1 MVNLNDLLDMDELQ
15 QMFDEKRVS
24 KQVHPK
30 LPLYVLNYSNRAQY
44 MNKWTQSERVCRGLI
59 VEDGTGRVI
68 ARGPEKFFNYGQ
80 TGAPE
85 VTPET
90 LVHVTRK
97 EDGSLGIGWTYEG
110 QYGIATRG
118 SFTSDQ
124 AIHATAKL
132 DGWLKKEIDY
142 ASETGHTKIW
152 EVIYPQNRIVLDYKG
167 RDELI
172 HLGDVHNERG
182 VVHFRANVILGG
194 NGWMIP
200 FREALKLP
208 IPADEEGYVL
218 DILDEKFVMSSN
230 GRLDSHVTT
239 TGHVKLKGEEYKI
252 LHGLLTNTNARR
264 IWVQLAARDCHQLVE
279 KIAIDNDKEIEKV
292 WATYVGH
299 DPEDF
304 KRVKVEKD
312 IVDTLLTNVPDEFY
326 DWVTKKIDAINDTV
340 SDLIIQAVMLGGQI
354 ALVDDKRKRHELV
367 KQHPLCKEILVY
379 AEDRDL
385 TRITLKAWKFAKPE
399 GDDTPFRVD
408 ED

>member
-1 MVNLNDLLDMDELQ
+1 MG
-15 QMFDEKRVS
+15 KWS
-24 KQVHPK
+24 KG
-30 LPLYVLNYSNRAQY
+30 
-44 MNKWTQSERVCRGLI
+44 ERVCRGLI
-59 VEDGTGRVI
+59 VEDATGKVI

-85 VTPET
+85 VNLDTPV
-90 LVHVTRK
+90 LVTRK
-97 EDGSLGIGWTYEG
+97 EDGSLGIGWYYEG
-110 QYGIATRG
+110 HYGVATRG
-118 SFTSDQ
+118 SFLSDQ
-124 AIHATAKL
+124 AKHATAKL
-132 DGWLKKEIDY
+132 TDLHGQSLKWNLEHG
-142 ASETGHTKIW
+142 STRIW
-152 EVIYPQNRIVLDYKG
+152 EIVYPGNRIVLDYGQLDRLIEIGIVTNKSGLVTNRFRDQIIG
-167 RDELI
+167 RWYMPLS
-172 HLGDVHNERG
+172 
-182 VVHFRANVILGG
+182 
-194 NGWMIP
+194 
-200 FREALKLP
+200 EALAME

-218 DILDEKFVMSSN
+218 DLYDPKKFDVY
-230 GRLDSHVTT
+230 GTGTV
-239 TGHVKLKGEEYKI
+239 TGHIKLKGEEYKI

-354 ALVDDKRKRHELV
+354 ALIDDKRKRHELV